1 VDQSR
6 KTCDWAQTYY
16 QAKRDKGHSH
26 ASALRCLG
34 KRWLKVLWRMW
45 QNHTAYDES
54 KYLKAIQQHGSFVW
68 QALQNQTAQPTP
80 ACE

>member
-6 KTCDWAQTYY
+6 KKCEWAQTYY
-16 QAKRDKGHSH
+16 QAKRDKGHDH

-45 QNHTAYDES
+45 QES
-54 KYLKAIQQHGSFVW
+54 HSL
-68 QALQNQTAQPTP
+68 
-80 ACE
+80 